1 MSNPFPPINVS
12 DLIDFLQGLDPKM
25 PIAFA
30 LHSDLMVMTFN
41 DIHIEKHCA
50 ARPDGWVQS
59 KRPDMPEVSYLIF
72 PGN

>member
-1 MSNPFPPINVS
+1 MSKPFPPINVS
-12 DLIDFLQGLDPKM
+12 HLIDFLQGLDPKM
-25 PIAFA
+25 PIALA
-30 LHSDLMVMTFN
+30 LHRGLRVMKFDDVN
-41 DIHIEKHCA
+41 IEKHCA